1 MLFSSAPALRTPR
14 SVRTAVLAAKFAA
27 RNAGAGD
34 TLLVHLLT
42 VVHLVQRHQARFCSP
57 SARRNRLHRLRE
69 GSFRRVLPVSSW
81 SVARIRK
88 RGKRQIASR
97 VVLPRG
103 GKGRSHRSSPQL
115 PRVKERSRGQLRYPP
130 FLLL

>member
-1 MLFSSAPALRTPR
+1 MLFSSAPALCTPR

-34 TLLVHLLT
+34 TLLVHDT
-42 VVHLVQRHQARFCSP
+42 R
-57 SARRNRLHRLRE
+57 
-69 GSFRRVLPVSSW
+69 PVSALRAHDETGCIGCVK
-81 SVARIRK
+81 VARIRK

>member
-1 MLFSSAPALRTPR
+1 MPSSR
-14 SVRTAVLAAKFAA
+14 VLAASQRWDEQRWTCAI
-27 RNAGAGD
+27 
-34 TLLVHLLT
+34 TLVHR
-42 VVHLVQRHQARFCSP
+42 VMSSAAKCSDT
-57 SARRNRLHRLRE
+57 R
-69 GSFRRVLPVSSW
+69 PVSALRAHDETGCIGCVK
-81 SVARIRK
+81 VARIRK

-130 FLLL
+130 FLLI

>member
-1 MLFSSAPALRTPR
+1 MHSTFCPHCCPRCEVCSKECRRGGHFTGPCSDTRPVSALRAHDETGCIGC
-14 SVRTAVLAAKFAA
+14 VK
-27 RNAGAGD
+27 
-34 TLLVHLLT
+34 
-42 VVHLVQRHQARFCSP
+42 
-57 SARRNRLHRLRE
+57 
-69 GSFRRVLPVSSW
+69 
-81 SVARIRK
+81 VARIRK

-130 FLLL
+130 FLLI

>member
-1 MLFSSAPALRTPR
+1 MLFSSAPALCTPR

-81 SVARIRK
+81 SV
-88 RGKRQIASR
+88 
-97 VVLPRG
+97 
-103 GKGRSHRSSPQL
+103 GRSHRSSPQL

-130 FLLL
+130 FLLI

>member
-1 MLFSSAPALRTPR
+1 MPSSR
-14 SVRTAVLAAKFAA
+14 VLAASQRWDEQRWTCAI
-27 RNAGAGD
+27 
-34 TLLVHLLT
+34 TLVHRVMSSAAKVMTGLCCGAEGGL
-42 VVHLVQRHQARFCSP
+42 RHDTR
-57 SARRNRLHRLRE
+57 
-69 GSFRRVLPVSSW
+69 PVSALRAHDETGCIGCVK
-81 SVARIRK
+81 VARIRK

-130 FLLL
+130 FLLI